1 MQREMI
7 KIKFEWNKPFFGFS
21 PTFLFWI
28 THKNVLKFVK
38 IELKEENTK
47 ATFLLKHFHGLMSYL
62 NNINFQID
70 IGLFLKFSI
79 AKMLH

>member
-1 MQREMI
+1 M
-7 KIKFEWNKPFFGFS
+7 
-21 PTFLFWI
+21 
-28 THKNVLKFVK
+28 K

-79 AKMLH
+79 AKMLP